1 MGFFPRTSPLAF
13 SISLYLL
20 DGRGLENGIVQIRN
34 PECRLALAIE
44 TLGMVLF
51 EYDGV
56 CPRSAA
62 AGTRRQQDGRHPRA
76 FVLSKVGKPGAR
88 IRGEH

>member
-56 CPRSAA
+56 CPAWRRRELTGSRAV
-62 AGTRRQQDGRHPRA
+62 GTQGL
-76 FVLSKVGKPGAR
+76 LS
-88 IRGEH
+88 